1 MGQQFGNRMLNLQI
15 KKLKSNKVNKYQV
28 RAERERE
35 RERGN
40 MKWIKTMTW
49 GTAWILFYIIRGRTT
64 N

>member
-35 RERGN
+35 GIWNESKLWHGELREYCF
-40 MKWIKTMTW
+40 T
-49 GTAWILFYIIRGRTT
+49 LFVVVLQT
-64 N
+64 NT

>member
-35 RERGN
+35 REG
-40 MKWIKTMTW
+40 I
-49 GTAWILFYIIRGRTT
+49 
-64 N
+64 